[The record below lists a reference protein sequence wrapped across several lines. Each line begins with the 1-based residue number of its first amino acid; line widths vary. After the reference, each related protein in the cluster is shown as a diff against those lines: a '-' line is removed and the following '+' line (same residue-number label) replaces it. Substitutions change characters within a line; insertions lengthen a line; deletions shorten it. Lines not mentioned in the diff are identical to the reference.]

1 MDNSFGKKLG
11 RLLYESKMKKLPFSV
26 SAKIADEI
34 IKEYKQL
41 ELWEKLQ
48 KKKFLIK

>member
-11 RLLYESKMKKLPFSV
+11 RFLYESKMKKLPFPV
-26 SAKIADEI
+26 SAKVADEI

-48 KKKFLIK
+48 KKIFLIK